1 MKDFKFND
9 GAKYLSI
16 AKSRREV
23 GNEQNLELSP
33 VQVKGTNLRNSLIV
47 CGVAIACYLMFF
59 KKKKRG

>member
-1 MKDFKFND
+1 MVAIAPPQEK
-9 GAKYLSI
+9 GA
-16 AKSRREV
+16 RM
-23 GNEQNLELSP
+23 NENLELAP

>member
-1 MKDFKFND
+1 M
-9 GAKYLSI
+9 
-16 AKSRREV
+16 
-23 GNEQNLELSP
+23 NENLELAP